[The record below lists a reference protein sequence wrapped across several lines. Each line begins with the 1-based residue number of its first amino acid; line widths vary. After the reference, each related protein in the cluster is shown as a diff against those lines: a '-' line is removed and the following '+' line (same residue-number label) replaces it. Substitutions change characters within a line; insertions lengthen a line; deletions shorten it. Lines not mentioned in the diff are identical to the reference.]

1 MLYQRQRHCD
11 TATPALCGRIN
22 TKSRSITRRLPSN
35 PDRLLS
41 LISDTGEERKLEFL
55 VQPAPVTKAEAG
67 GAVLLPCVATG
78 YPEPSV
84 YWMLGDK
91 LIEER

>member
-1 MLYQRQRHCD
+1 ML
-11 TATPALCGRIN
+11 ALYGQNHGQSC
-22 TKSRSITRRLPSN
+22 SITHHKAQPHLN
-35 PDRLLS
+35 PDRRLFV
-41 LISDTGEERKLEFL
+41 ISETGEERKLEFV
-55 VQPAPVTKAEAG
+55 VQPPALTKAGVG

-78 YPEPSV
+78 SPEPNV

>member
-1 MLYQRQRHCD
+1 MQHH
-11 TATPALCGRIN
+11 THA
-22 TKSRSITRRLPSN
+22 RLHSN
-35 PDRLLS
+35 PDRLLFLVS
-41 LISDTGEERKLEFL
+41 ETGEERKLEFV
-55 VQPAPVTKAEAG
+55 VQPAPVTKAAVG

-78 YPEPSV
+78 SPEPNV

>member
-1 MLYQRQRHCD
+1 ML
-11 TATPALCGRIN
+11 ALYSHIHGKPC
-22 TKSRSITRRLPSN
+22 SITHHKARLHSN
-35 PDRLLS
+35 PDDRLFV
-41 LISDTGEERKLEFL
+41 ISETGEERKLEFV
-55 VQPAPVTKAEAG
+55 VQPPAITKASVG

-78 YPEPSV
+78 SPEPNV

>member
-1 MLYQRQRHCD
+1 MILYQLSHK
-11 TATPALCGRIN
+11 A
-22 TKSRSITRRLPSN
+22 RLPSN
-35 PDRLLS
+35 PDPRLS
-41 LISDTGEERKLEFL
+41 LISETGEDRKLEFV
-55 VQPAPVTKAEAG
+55 VQPPAVTKAAVG

-78 YPEPSV
+78 SPEPNV